1 MKMREI
7 PETERP
13 RERCLEKGARS
24 LSLRECLALILNS
37 GPRGKGSLGL
47 ALDLLDRPG
56 SGLQEREQER
66 AFFLAMEVSSDAYL
80 EGLPGLGDA
89 SQARLL
95 AAFELARRYALFR
108 EVKNPQ
114 PSAAPSQTQSPTLLK
129 VAQTAL
135 ARIPSE
141 KRLETQEWL
150 GFIPCYRTGEVGQ
163 LCIVEQGVRTHVN
176 IEPIELFAR
185 VLALRP
191 HGFILAHNHP
201 SGDLTPSL
209 PDQEITDRVAQLA
222 RPFGI
227 RMLGHWIV
235 ASRGE
240 YWIK

>member
-1 MKMREI
+1 MREL
-7 PETERP
+7 PQSERP

-47 ALDLLDRPG
+47 AQDLLERPG
-56 SGLQEREQER
+56 TGFEETEQER

-80 EGLPGLGDA
+80 EGIAGLGDA

-108 EVKNPQ
+108 EAKLPQ
-114 PSAAPSQTQSPTLLK
+114 TLGQPPSLLK
-129 VAQTAL
+129 VAKTAL
-135 ARIPSE
+135 ARVSLE
-141 KRLETQEWL
+141 KRVESQEWL
-150 GFIPCYRTGEVGQ
+150 GFVPCYRTGEVGQ
-163 LCIVEQGVRTHVN
+163 LCLVERGVRTHVN

-191 HGFILAHNHP
+191 HGFILIHNHP

-209 PDQEITDRVAQLA
+209 PDQEITERVAELS

-235 ASRGE
+235 SSRGE

>member
-1 MKMREI
+1 MSEL

-24 LSLRECLALILNS
+24 LSFRECLALILNS
-37 GPRGKGSLGL
+37 GPKGKGSMGL
-47 ALDLLDRPG
+47 AQDLLERPG
-56 SGLQEREQER
+56 SGLDESEQLR

-80 EGLPGLGDA
+80 EGLSGLGDA

-108 EVKNPQ
+108 ETRNRYSPT
-114 PSAAPSQTQSPTLLK
+114 AQTQSLMA

-135 ARIPSE
+135 SRIP
-141 KRLETQEWL
+141 LERRIEAQEWL
-150 GFIPCYRTGEVGQ
+150 GFIPCYRTGEVGE

-176 IEPIELFAR
+176 IEPVELFAR

-191 HGFILAHNHP
+191 HGFILVHNHP
-201 SGDLTPSL
+201 SGDLSPSL
-209 PDQEITDRVAQLA
+209 PDQEITERVSQLA

-235 ASRGE
+235 AARGE
-240 YWIK
+240 NWIK

>member
-1 MKMREI
+1 MREL

-24 LSLRECLALILNS
+24 LSFRECLALILNS
-37 GPRGKGSLGL
+37 GPRGRGSLGL
-47 ALDLLDRPG
+47 AQDLLDRPG
-56 SGLQEREQER
+56 TGLNEAEQMR

-80 EGLPGLGDA
+80 EGLSGLGSA

-108 EVKNPQ
+108 EGRNHQ
-114 PSAAPSQTQSPTLLK
+114 SAPLQAQTLMK

-135 ARIPSE
+135 TRVPLE
-141 KRLETQEWL
+141 KRAEEQEWL
-150 GFIPCYRTGEVGQ
+150 GFIPCYRTGDVGQ

-176 IEPIELFAR
+176 IEPVELFAR

-191 HGFILAHNHP
+191 HGFILVHNHP

-209 PDQEITDRVAQLA
+209 PDQEITERVAQLA

-235 ASRGE
+235 AARGE
-240 YWIK
+240 HWIK

>member
-1 MKMREI
+1 MKMRDL
-7 PETERP
+7 PATERP
-13 RERCLEKGARS
+13 RERCLEKGARA
-24 LSLRECLALILNS
+24 LSFRECLALILNS
-37 GPRGKGSLGL
+37 GPRGKGSMGL
-47 ALDLLDRPG
+47 SQDLLERPG
-56 SGLQEREQER
+56 TGLSEDEQMR

-80 EGLPGLGDA
+80 EGLSGLGYA

-95 AAFELARRYALFR
+95 AAFELARRYSLFR
-108 EVKNPQ
+108 EARNHQ
-114 PSAAPSQTQSPTLLK
+114 TAPPQTQTLMK

-135 ARIPSE
+135 SRVSIE
-141 KRLETQEWL
+141 KRTETQEWL

-163 LCIVEQGVRTHVN
+163 LCIVEKGVRTHVN

-191 HGFILAHNHP
+191 HGFILVHNHP

-209 PDQEITDRVAQLA
+209 PDQEITERVTQLA

-235 ASRGE
+235 AARGE
-240 YWIK
+240 HWIK

>member
-47 ALDLLDRPG
+47 ALDILERPG
-56 SGLQEREQER
+56 PGLFDHEQER
-66 AFFLAMEVSSDAYL
+66 AFFLAMEVSSEAF
-80 EGLPGLGDA
+80 LGNISGVGEA

-108 EVKNPQ
+108 ETRFRQ
-114 PSAAPSQTQSPTLLK
+114 APSAQSQTLLQ
-129 VAQTAL
+129 VAQVAL
-135 ARIPSE
+135 TRIPLE
-141 KRLETQEWL
+141 WRNETQEWL

-163 LCIVEQGVRTHVN
+163 LCIVERGVRTHVN

-185 VLALRP
+185 ILALRP
-191 HGFILAHNHP
+191 HGFILVHNHP
-201 SGDLTPSL
+201 SGELTPSL
-209 PDQEITDRVAQLA
+209 PDREITERVAQLA

-227 RMLGHWIV
+227 RMFGHWIV
-235 ASRGE
+235 AAQGE
-240 YWIK
+240 HWIK